1 MKSFLYLY
9 NVNNYDPKMEEIG
22 ETIFEVWF
30 IDNDYRQ
37 NTIDDQI
44 QTVNKPL
51 KILHTTFVTSV
62 ANMWILDE
70 RRPTHEK
77 RKGDEVLCMT
87 KLDALRIHVY
97 ICADFK

>member
-1 MKSFLYLY
+1 MKSFLYPY

-44 QTVNKPL
+44 QTVNKPQ
-51 KILHTTFVTSV
+51 KTTFTVKDLF
-62 ANMWILDE
+62 NNFNRRILTFYSDASYSYE
-70 RRPTHEK
+70 NESSQQTLDMS
-77 RKGDEVLCMT
+77 GDDMT
-87 KLDALRIHVY
+87 DLWPVK
-97 ICADFK
+97 